1 VLYIVGGAPRAGK
14 SMLAQWM
21 LDEQKMAYFPADILM
36 MGLALAMPEL
46 GLNPSDPARTRAPI
60 MWPILRGMAVTI
72 LENGED
78 YLLEGDVLMPT
89 HVVELRERFGS
100 AVMSCFIG
108 YESVDS
114 LAKVRDIR
122 RHASGKKDWTNECDD
137 SHLLRI
143 VGEFKSL
150 SEHLRIECAKY
161 ELAYFDGS
169 ADLFAAIDQASAYLR
184 DRQTRSRRLTSGR
197 G

>member
-1 VLYIVGGAPRAGK
+1 MLYIVGGAPRAGK
-14 SMLAQWM
+14 SILAQRM
-21 LDEQKMAYFPADILM
+21 LDEQKVAYFPTDILM
-36 MGLALAMPEL
+36 LGLATAMPEL
-46 GLNPSDPARTRAPI
+46 GLKPTDSARTRAPL
-60 MWPILRGMAVTI
+60 MWPILRAMAVTI

-78 YLLEGDVLMPT
+78 YLLEGDVLMPA

-100 AVMSCFIG
+100 AVRSCFIG
-108 YESVDS
+108 YETVDS

-122 RHASGKKDWTNECDD
+122 RHAAGKQDWTNECDD

-150 SEHLRIECAKY
+150 SEHLRTECAKC

-169 ADLFAAIDQASAYLR
+169 ADLFAAVEQAAAYLR
-184 DRQTRSRRLTSGR
+184 G
-197 G
+197 

>member
-1 VLYIVGGAPRAGK
+1 MLYIVGGAPRAGK
-14 SMLAQWM
+14 SILARRML
-21 LDEQKMAYFPADILM
+21 EEHKVAYFPTDILM
-36 MGLALAMPEL
+36 IGVAAAMPEL
-46 GLNPSDPARTRAPI
+46 GLKPSDPARTRAPI
-60 MWPILRGMAVTI
+60 IWPMLRAMAVAI
-72 LENGED
+72 LESGED
-78 YLLEGDVLMPT
+78 YLIEGDVLMPA

-108 YESVDS
+108 YETVDS

-122 RHASGKKDWTNECDD
+122 SHASGKKDWTNECDD

-169 ADLFAAIDQASAYLR
+169 ADLFAAVDQASAYLR
-184 DRQTRSRRLTSGR
+184 S
-197 G
+197 

>member
-14 SMLAQWM
+14 SILAQRV
-21 LDEQKMAYFPADILM
+21 LDEQKVAYFPTDILM
-36 MGLALAMPEL
+36 TGLASMPEL
-46 GLNPSDPARTRAPI
+46 DLKPSDPARTRAPI
-60 MWPILRGMAVTI
+60 VWPILRGMAVAI

-78 YLLEGDVLMPT
+78 YLLEGDVLMPA

-100 AVMSCFIG
+100 AVKSCFLG
-108 YESVDS
+108 YETVDS

-122 RHASGKKDWTNECDD
+122 RHAAGKKDWTNECDD
-137 SHLLRI
+137 AHLLRI

-169 ADLFAAIDQASAYLR
+169 ADLFAAVDQASAYLR
-184 DRQTRSRRLTSGR
+184 G
-197 G
+197 